1 MLLLHV
7 SFFHNVFILWVCWIF
22 LAAWTFP
29 VVYEQES
36 GIVKV
41 KAAQSCPIFVHGIL
55 QARILDGVAY
65 PFYRRSSQPR
75 N

>member
-7 SFFHNVFILWVCWIF
+7 SFFHNLFIYWVCWIF

-29 VVYEQES
+29 VVYEPES
-36 GIVKV
+36 EKVKV

-55 QARILDGVAY
+55 
-65 PFYRRSSQPR
+65 
-75 N
+75 